1 MGFKVE
7 IVQTDNGIEFVNDQ
21 DITNKKTRFE
31 KYLEKLDIKHKWIRP
46 YSPWQN
52 GIVERSHR
60 IDNELFYGRR
70 RFSNYLEMEKS
81 FKGYSKRYNNIAR
94 KILNFK
100 TPNEIVEEYFSKN
113 AT

>member
-1 MGFKVE
+1 
-7 IVQTDNGIEFVNDQ
+7 
-21 DITNKKTRFE
+21 
-31 KYLEKLDIKHKWIRP
+31 
-46 YSPWQN
+46 
-52 GIVERSHR
+52 
-60 IDNELFYGRR
+60 
-70 RFSNYLEMEKS
+70 MEKS